1 MRSIL
6 TRPTTAA
13 LVAAVVASAAI
24 IVAVG
29 THRPVAGTNHRSERM
44 ATAPRVPGG
53 MVAAHVPGSAASPP
67 RAHTTSPVTSPTP
80 MPEASASM
88 PSTTVVETPCLV
100 PPLAGDGVWPV
111 VDGAVVGTVAPT
123 CGIVTD
129 VGVPSRTQWIT
140 TGSPSSCT
148 WTTYG
153 DPSAGPGSVIAT
165 WTGSGPSLMAFAD
178 GVAAVRATGCG
189 AWVPWPASDSYWLGR
204 PSPSTAP
211 FGDGV
216 HPFWLGIAD
225 GTWQASGGP
234 SCRWQVLRGFTGTSG
249 DVVDAGSSTGPT
261 SVTMAMAIGGDQ
273 TGDNHGGF
281 AAQGCGTWTYVGG
294 ASIG

>member
-1 MRSIL
+1 MRKIP
-6 TRPTTAA
+6 TRPATAA
-13 LVAAVVASAAI
+13 LMAAVVASAVVVVTI
-24 IVAVG
+24 G
-29 THRPVAGTNHRSERM
+29 TLHPVAGTAHRTERP
-44 ATAPRVPGG
+44 ATTSRAPGA
-53 MVAAHVPGSAASPP
+53 MVASHGPGSKPSPSSELAA
-67 RAHTTSPVTSPTP
+67 SPVTSPTP
-80 MPEASASM
+80 ATST
-88 PSTTVVETPCLV
+88 PSTSVVETPCLV

-111 VDGAVVGTVAPT
+111 VDGSVAGTVAPT
-123 CGIVTD
+123 CGIVTG
-129 VGVPSRTQWIT
+129 VEVPSRTQWIT
-140 TGSPSSCT
+140 AGSPSSCT
-148 WTTYG
+148 WTTYA

-165 WTGSGPSLMAFAD
+165 RTGSGPSLMAFTD